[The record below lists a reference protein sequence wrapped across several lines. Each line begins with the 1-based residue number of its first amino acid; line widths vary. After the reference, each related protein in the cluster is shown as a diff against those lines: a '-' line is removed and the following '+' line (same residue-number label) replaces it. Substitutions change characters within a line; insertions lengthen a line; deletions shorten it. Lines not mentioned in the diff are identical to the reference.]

1 MNKNIYNTYTNI
13 LKVELISAL
22 GCTEPIAIAFAGA
35 KVKEVLGNMPNSVV
49 VKCSGNI
56 VKNVKGVI
64 VPNSGGLKGIDV
76 AATLGVIAGNV
87 NKNLEVLSDITEED
101 IEIAKNLINNNFC
114 KCELIE
120 GEENLQIIIDA
131 IDEKNI
137 ATVEIKSSHTH
148 ISKIIKNGKLIFVDE
163 CLNINVE
170 DINRDLLNIKDI
182 YEYANI
188 VNIDDIQNIIDNQIN
203 LNYKIAKEGIIND
216 YGAKVGK
223 TILNSYDS
231 NDVRVRA
238 KAMAAAGSDARMGG
252 ALMPVVINSG
262 SGNQG
267 ITVSVPVIE
276 YAKELNVSHERLL
289 RALVLSNLIA
299 ILQKKYIGKLSAFCG
314 AVSAGTAAAAGISFL
329 YGGTFEDISNTIINA
344 IANIGGI
351 ICDGA
356 KSSCAAKIASSVEGG
371 ILGFI
376 LSNNVGQAFK
386 QGEGIV
392 QGNVDDTIKSIGKI
406 AKEGMKSTD
415 IEILNMMIEN
425 KKYV

>member
-35 KVKEVLGNMPNSVV
+35 KVREVLGNMPNSVV

-276 YAKELNVSHERLL
+276 YAKELNVSHEKLL

-415 IEILNMMIEN
+415 IEILNIMIG
-425 KKYV
+425 K

>member
-1 MNKNIYNTYTNI
+1 MNKNIYDTYTNI
-13 LKVELISAL
+13 LKIELISAL

-35 KVKEVLGNMPNSVV
+35 KAREVLGVMPNSIAI
-49 VKCSGNI
+49 KCSGNI
-56 VKNVKGVI
+56 IKNVKGVI

-76 AATLGVIAGNV
+76 AVTLGVVAGNAK
-87 NKNLEVLSDITEED
+87 KNLEVLSDVREED
-101 IEIAKNLINNNFC
+101 IEITKNLINNNFC

-120 GEENLQIIIDA
+120 GEENLQIIVDA
-131 IDEKNI
+131 IYENNS

-148 ISKIIKNGKLIFVDE
+148 ISKIIKNGKLIFIDE
-163 CLNINVE
+163 NVNISPE

-188 VNIDDIQNIIDNQIN
+188 VNIDDIKNIIDNQIN
-203 LNYKIAKEGIIND
+203 LNYQIAKEGILND

-231 NDVRVRA
+231 SDVRVRA

-276 YAKELNVSHERLL
+276 YAKELNASHEKLL
-289 RALVLSNLIA
+289 RALVLSNLVA

-329 YGGTFEDISNTIINA
+329 YGGTFEDISNTITNA

-376 LSNNVGQAFK
+376 LSNNIGQAFK
-386 QGEGIV
+386 YGEGIV
-392 QGNVDDTIKSIGKI
+392 QDNVDNTIRSIGKI

-415 IEILNMMIEN
+415 MEILNIMIG
-425 KKYV
+425 K

>member
-35 KVKEVLGNMPNSVV
+35 KVREVLGNMPNSVV

-114 KCELIE
+114 KCELIK

-131 IDEKNI
+131 IDEKNS

-163 CLNINVE
+163 CLNIVE

-223 TILNSYDS
+223 TILSSYDS

-238 KAMAAAGSDARMGG
+238 RAMAAAGSDARMGG

-276 YAKELNVSHERLL
+276 YAKELNVSHEKLL

-392 QGNVDDTIKSIGKI
+392 QDNVDDTIKSIGKI

>member
-35 KVKEVLGNMPNSVV
+35 KVREVLGNMPNSVV

-131 IDEKNI
+131 IDEKNL

-276 YAKELNVSHERLL
+276 YAKELNVSHEKLL

-415 IEILNMMIEN
+415 IEILNIMIG
-425 KKYV
+425 K

>member
-1 MNKNIYNTYTNI
+1 MNKNIYDTYTNI
-13 LKVELISAL
+13 LKIELISAL

-35 KVKEVLGNMPNSVV
+35 KAREVLGVMPNSIA

-56 VKNVKGVI
+56 IKNVKGVI

-76 AATLGVIAGNV
+76 AVTLGVVAGNA
-87 NKNLEVLSDITEED
+87 KKDLEVLSDVREED

-120 GEENLQIIIDA
+120 GEENLQIIVDA
-131 IDEKNI
+131 IYENNS

-148 ISKIIKNGKLIFVDE
+148 ISKIIKNGKLIFIDE
-163 CLNINVE
+163 NVNISSEN
-170 DINRDLLNIKDI
+170 INRDLLNMKDI

-188 VNIDDIQNIIDNQIN
+188 VNIDDVKNIIDNQIN
-203 LNYKIAKEGIIND
+203 LNYQIAKEGILND

-231 NDVRVRA
+231 KDVRVRA

-276 YAKELNVSHERLL
+276 YAKELNASHEKLL
-289 RALVLSNLIA
+289 RALVLSNLVA

-329 YGGTFEDISNTIINA
+329 YGGTFEDISNTITNA

-376 LSNNVGQAFK
+376 LSNNIGQAFK
-386 QGEGIV
+386 YGEGIV
-392 QGNVDDTIKSIGKI
+392 QDNVDNTIRSIGKI
-406 AKEGMKSTD
+406 AKEGMKSID
-415 IEILNMMIEN
+415 MEILNIMIG
-425 KKYV
+425 K

>member
-1 MNKNIYNTYTNI
+1 MNKNIYDTYTNI
-13 LKVELISAL
+13 LKIELISAL

-35 KVKEVLGNMPNSVV
+35 KAREVLGVMPNSIAI
-49 VKCSGNI
+49 KCSGNI
-56 VKNVKGVI
+56 IKNVKGVI

-76 AATLGVIAGNV
+76 AVTLGVVAGNAK
-87 NKNLEVLSDITEED
+87 KNLEVLSDVREED
-101 IEIAKNLINNNFC
+101 IEITKNLINNNFC

-120 GEENLQIIIDA
+120 GEENLQIIVDA
-131 IDEKNI
+131 IYENNS

-148 ISKIIKNGKLIFVDE
+148 ISKIIKNGKLIFIDE
-163 CLNINVE
+163 NVNISPE

-188 VNIDDIQNIIDNQIN
+188 VNIDDIKNIIDNQIN
-203 LNYKIAKEGIIND
+203 LNYQIAKEGILND

-231 NDVRVRA
+231 SDVRVRA

-276 YAKELNVSHERLL
+276 YAKELNVSHEKLL
-289 RALVLSNLIA
+289 RALVLSNLVA

-329 YGGTFEDISNTIINA
+329 YGGTFEDISNTITNA

-376 LSNNVGQAFK
+376 LSNNIGQAFK
-386 QGEGIV
+386 YGEGIV
-392 QGNVDDTIKSIGKI
+392 QDNVDNTIRSIGKI

-415 IEILNMMIEN
+415 MEILNIMIG
-425 KKYV
+425 K

>member
-1 MNKNIYNTYTNI
+1 MNKNIYDTYTNI
-13 LKVELISAL
+13 LKIELISAL

-35 KVKEVLGNMPNSVV
+35 KAREVLGVMPNSIAI
-49 VKCSGNI
+49 KCSGNI
-56 VKNVKGVI
+56 IKNVKGVI

-76 AATLGVIAGNV
+76 AVTLGVVAGNAK
-87 NKNLEVLSDITEED
+87 KNLEVLSDVREED
-101 IEIAKNLINNNFC
+101 IEITKNLINNNFC

-120 GEENLQIIIDA
+120 GEENLQIIVDA
-131 IDEKNI
+131 IYENNS

-148 ISKIIKNGKLIFVDE
+148 ISKIIKNGKLIFIDE
-163 CLNINVE
+163 NVNISPE

-188 VNIDDIQNIIDNQIN
+188 VNIDDIKNIIDNQIN
-203 LNYKIAKEGIIND
+203 LNYQIAKEGILND

-231 NDVRVRA
+231 SDVRVRA

-276 YAKELNVSHERLL
+276 YAKELNASHEKLL
-289 RALVLSNLIA
+289 RALVLSNLVA

-329 YGGTFEDISNTIINA
+329 YGGTFEDISNTITNA

-376 LSNNVGQAFK
+376 LSNNIGQAFK
-386 QGEGIV
+386 YGEGIV
-392 QGNVDDTIKSIGKI
+392 QDNVDNTIRSIGKI

-415 IEILNMMIEN
+415 IEILNIMIG
-425 KKYV
+425 K

>member
-1 MNKNIYNTYTNI
+1 MNKNIYDTYTNI
-13 LKVELISAL
+13 LKIELISAL

-35 KVKEVLGNMPNSVV
+35 KAREVLGVMPNSIAI
-49 VKCSGNI
+49 KCSGNI
-56 VKNVKGVI
+56 IKNVKGVI

-76 AATLGVIAGNV
+76 AVTLGVVAGNA
-87 NKNLEVLSDITEED
+87 KKTLEVLSDVREED
-101 IEIAKNLINNNFC
+101 IEITKNLINNNFC

-120 GEENLQIIIDA
+120 GEENLQIIVDA
-131 IDEKNI
+131 IYENNS

-148 ISKIIKNGKLIFVDE
+148 ISKIIKNGKLIFIDE
-163 CLNINVE
+163 NVNISPE

-188 VNIDDIQNIIDNQIN
+188 VNIDDIKNIIDNQIN
-203 LNYKIAKEGIIND
+203 LNYQIAKEGILND

-231 NDVRVRA
+231 SDVRVRA

-276 YAKELNVSHERLL
+276 YAKELNASHEKLL
-289 RALVLSNLIA
+289 RALVLSNLVA

-329 YGGTFEDISNTIINA
+329 YGGTFEDISNTITNA

-376 LSNNVGQAFK
+376 LSNNIGQAFK
-386 QGEGIV
+386 YGEGIV
-392 QGNVDDTIKSIGKI
+392 QDNVDNTIRSIGKI

-415 IEILNMMIEN
+415 MEILNIMIG
-425 KKYV
+425 K

>member
-35 KVKEVLGNMPNSVV
+35 KVREVLGNMPNSVV

-182 YEYANI
+182 YEYANM

-276 YAKELNVSHERLL
+276 YAKELNVSHEKLL

-392 QGNVDDTIKSIGKI
+392 QDNVDDTIKSIGKI

-415 IEILNMMIEN
+415 IEILNIMIG
-425 KKYV
+425 K

>member
-35 KVKEVLGNMPNSVV
+35 KVREVLGNMPNSVV

-131 IDEKNI
+131 IDEKNS

-148 ISKIIKNGKLIFVDE
+148 ISKIIKNGKLIFVDK

-170 DINRDLLNIKDI
+170 GINRDLLNIKDI
-182 YEYANI
+182 YEYANM

-276 YAKELNVSHERLL
+276 YAKELNVSHEKLL

-392 QGNVDDTIKSIGKI
+392 QDNVDDTIKSIGKI

-415 IEILNMMIEN
+415 IEILNIMIG
-425 KKYV
+425 K